1 MTRLELLIAAGL
13 LVVATFVIRA
23 TTVAHARIVDDPAAA
38 RIDTYL
44 SRAAR
49 FGFSGTVLVADSSR
63 VLLNQGYGWAN
74 EALRVPNTAGTIF
87 DIGSITKTFTTNAI
101 LKLASEGLLGVHD
114 SLRRFFSD
122 APPDKRNI
130 TLHQLM
136 THTSGIEDPPI
147 GDYDPVSLDSLRKVV
162 FAGPLLSP
170 PGTAY
175 NYSNAGITLLA
186 MVIAQVTERDF
197 ETFLR
202 ERLLLPSGL
211 RQTGYNLPHWDTAR
225 IAHTYTPP
233 VDHGTPLARLR
244 ASRGPRAML
253 LGNGGVLSTTQ
264 DLYRWEL
271 ALRGGGAVPDDAIA
285 RQFAVQFERSPR
297 LGVGYDWDIERDSAG
312 RPVSFSHGSDA
323 PDVGLNGEFHRY
335 LPDGAVIIT
344 LANNRLNGASS
355 RHFLVPNVRKLLHDS
370 AVVMP
375 PQVAGASRTTL
386 EAFEGTYRAE
396 DDGSLFLIERVGDH
410 LAISAH
416 GFTALDIFNARQG
429 PEAIAQA
436 RAHDAGAARLLRAL
450 TTGDRS
456 GLSAFLGSPR
466 EANELLVAWGAAAS
480 ARGGL
485 ERFDVLGTLRLDRR
499 AFLTTVRLQF
509 GSETVTARFEWAG
522 EQPVAHSGDLNAP
535 ALAGPFRVSPI
546 PYAVSWPYWWV
557 TPDGL
562 TSFDLV
568 SGSPMSARP
577 DAVVGGRH
585 QTLEFQ
591 VGGRTLLARRRP

>member
-1 MTRLELLIAAGL
+1 MTRLRLLLAAGL
-13 LVVATFVIRA
+13 LVAVAFVIRA
-23 TTVAHARIVDDPAAA
+23 TAADDARVVAGPAAA
-38 RIDTYL
+38 RIDAYL

-49 FGFSGTVLVADSSR
+49 FGFSGAVLVADSSR

-87 DIGSITKTFTTNAI
+87 DIGSITKTFTTNAV

-147 GDYDPVSLDSLRKVV
+147 GDYDPVTLDSLRKVV
-162 FAGPLLSP
+162 FASPLLSP
-170 PGTAY
+170 PGTRY
-175 NYSNAGITLLA
+175 SYSNAGITLLA
-186 MVIAQVTERDF
+186 MVIARVTGMEF

-202 ERLLLPSGL
+202 ERLLLPGGL
-211 RQTGYNLPHWDTAR
+211 RQTGYNLPRWDTSR
-225 IAHTYTPP
+225 MAHTYTPP

-253 LGNGGVLSTTQ
+253 LANGGLLSTTHE
-264 DLYRWEL
+264 LYLWEL
-271 ALRGGGAVPDDAIA
+271 ALRGGGAIADDAIA

-297 LGVGYDWDIERDSAG
+297 VGVGYDWEIERDSVG

-323 PDVGLNGEFHRY
+323 PNLGLNGEFHRY

-344 LANNRLNGASS
+344 LANNRLYGAST
-355 RHFLVPNVRKLLHDS
+355 RHFVVPNVRKLLRDS

-375 PQVAGASRTTL
+375 PPVAGASRRTL
-386 EAFEGTYRAE
+386 EAFEGTYRAG
-396 DDGSLFLIERVGDH
+396 DDGSLFLIERVEDH
-410 LAISAH
+410 LAISAQ

-429 PEAIAQA
+429 SDAIAQA
-436 RAHDAGAARLLRAL
+436 RAHDAGAARLFRAL
-450 TTGDRS
+450 ATEDST
-456 GLSAFLGSPR
+456 GLSAFFGSPR
-466 EANELLVAWGAAAS
+466 EPNELMVAWRAAAS

-485 ERFDVLGTLRLDRR
+485 RQYAVLGTLRLDRR
-499 AFLTTVRLQF
+499 AFLTTVRLRF
-509 GSETVTARFEWAG
+509 GREAVTARFEWAG

-535 ALAGPFRVSPI
+535 VLAGPLRISPI
-546 PYAVSWPYWWV
+546 PYAVVWPYWWV
-557 TPDGL
+557 SGDGL
-562 TSFDLV
+562 TSFDLL
-568 SGSPMSARP
+568 SGSSMSARP
-577 DAVVGGRH
+577 SALLDGRY
-585 QTLEFQ
+585 QTLEFE
-591 VGGRTLLARRRP
+591 VGGRTLLARRHP

>member
-1 MTRLELLIAAGL
+1 VTRLELLLAAGL

-23 TTVAHARIVDDPAAA
+23 TAVDDARVVAGPPAA
-38 RIDTYL
+38 RIDAYL

-49 FGFSGTVLVADSSR
+49 FGFSGTVLVADSRR
-63 VLLNQGYGWAN
+63 VLLNEGYGWAN
-74 EALRVPNTAGTIF
+74 EALRVSNTAGTIF

-101 LKLASEGLLGVHD
+101 LQLASEGRLGVHD

-122 APPDKRNI
+122 APPDKQDI

-147 GDYDPVSLDSLRKVV
+147 GDYDPVTLDSLRKVV
-162 FAGPLLSP
+162 FARPLLSR
-170 PGTAY
+170 PGTGY

-186 MVIAQVTERDF
+186 MVIARVTGMQF

-202 ERLLLPSGL
+202 DRLLLPSGL
-211 RQTGYNLPHWDTAR
+211 RQTGYNLPHWDTTR

-233 VDHGTPLARLR
+233 VDQGSPLARLR
-244 ASRGPRAML
+244 ASQGPRAML
-253 LGNGGVLSTTQ
+253 LANGGLLSTTH

-297 LGVGYDWDIERDSAG
+297 LGVGYDWEIERDSAG

-323 PDVGLNGEFHRY
+323 PSVGLNGEFHRY
-335 LPDGAVIIT
+335 LSDGAVIIT
-344 LANNRLNGASS
+344 LANNRLNGAST
-355 RHFLVPNVRKLLHDS
+355 RHFVVPNVRKLLRDS

-375 PQVAGASRTTL
+375 PQVAGASRSTL
-386 EAFEGTYRAE
+386 EAFEGRYRAG
-396 DDGSLFLIERVGDH
+396 DDSSLFLIERRGDH
-410 LAISAH
+410 LAISAQ
-416 GFTALDIFNARQG
+416 GSTALDIFNARQG
-429 PEAIAQA
+429 PEATAQA

-450 TTGDRS
+450 ATGDSS
-456 GLSAFLGSPR
+456 GLSALLGSPR
-466 EANELLVAWGAAAS
+466 EANELLMAWKAAAA

-485 ERFDVLGTLRLDRR
+485 RQYAVLGTFRLDRR
-499 AFLTTVRLQF
+499 AFLSTVRLRF
-509 GSETVTARFEWAG
+509 GRETVTVRFEWAG
-522 EQPVAHSGDLNAP
+522 ERPVTHSGDLNAP
-535 ALAGPFRVSPI
+535 LLAGPFRVSPI
-546 PYAVSWPYWWV
+546 PYAVVWPNWWV

-562 TSFDLV
+562 TSFDLL

-577 DAVVGGRH
+577 QAVVDGRY
-585 QTLEFQ
+585 QTLEFA

>member
-1 MTRLELLIAAGL
+1 VTRLELLIAAGL

-23 TTVAHARIVDDPAAA
+23 TTVAHARVADGPAAA

-74 EALRVPNTAGTIF
+74 EALRVPNRAGTIF

-114 SLRRFFSD
+114 SLRRFFPD
-122 APPDKRNI
+122 APPDKQNI
-130 TLHQLM
+130 TLHHLM
-136 THTSGIEDPPI
+136 SHISGIEDPPI
-147 GDYDPVSLDSLRKVV
+147 DDYDPVTLDSLRKVV
-162 FAGPLLSP
+162 FASPLLSP
-170 PGTAY
+170 PGTGY

-186 MVIAQVTERDF
+186 MVIPRVTGMDF

-244 ASRGPRAML
+244 ASQGPRAML
-253 LGNGGVLSTTQ
+253 LANGGMLSTTH
-264 DLYRWEL
+264 DLYLWEL

-285 RQFAVQFERSPR
+285 RQFTVQFERTPR
-297 LGVGYDWDIERDSAG
+297 LGVGYDWEIERDAAG

-323 PDVGLNGEFHRY
+323 PNVGLNGEFHRY

-344 LANNRLNGASS
+344 LANNRLNGAST
-355 RHFLVPNVRKLLHDS
+355 RHFVVPNVRKLLRDS

-375 PQVAGASRTTL
+375 PQVAGASRRNL
-386 EAFEGTYRAE
+386 EAFEGTYRAG
-396 DDGSLFLIERVGDH
+396 DDGSLFRIERLEDH
-410 LAISAH
+410 LAISAQ
-416 GFTALDIFNARQG
+416 GFSALDIFNARQG

-436 RAHDAGAARLLRAL
+436 RDHDAGAARLLRAL
-450 TTGDRS
+450 ASGDS
-456 GLSAFLGSPR
+456 TGLSAFFRSPR
-466 EANELLVAWGAAAS
+466 EANELLVAWRAAAS
-480 ARGGL
+480 ARGRL
-485 ERFDVLGTLRLDRR
+485 RQYAVLGTLRLDRR
-499 AFLTTVRLQF
+499 AFLTTVRLRF
-509 GSETVTARFEWAG
+509 GREAVTARFEWAG
-522 EQPVAHSGDLNAP
+522 RQPVAHSGDLNAP
-535 ALAGPFRVSPI
+535 VLAGPFRVSPI
-546 PYAVSWPYWWV
+546 LYAVVWPYWWV
-557 TPDGL
+557 TGDGL
-562 TSFDLV
+562 TSFDLLR
-568 SGSPMSARP
+568 GSPMSARP
-577 DAVVGGRH
+577 NALVGGRY
-585 QTLEFQ
+585 QTLEFE